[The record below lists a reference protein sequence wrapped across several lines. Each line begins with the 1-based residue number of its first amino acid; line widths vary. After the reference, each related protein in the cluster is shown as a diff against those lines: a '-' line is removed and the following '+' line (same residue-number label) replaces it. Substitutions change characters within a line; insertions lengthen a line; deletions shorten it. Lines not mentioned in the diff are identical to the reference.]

1 VSSQVHAHFLS
12 RSREGVVK
20 LGASVD
26 ISSQNVT
33 SENVSMTHPV
43 HLG

>member
-1 VSSQVHAHFLS
+1 MNTPLHASLLP

-20 LGASVD
+20 LGASVN
-26 ISSQNVT
+26 ISRTNVT
-33 SENVSMTHPV
+33 LENVSMTHPV